1 MQDLKVIVKE
11 IQGYCDT
18 IQEGDYFIVR
28 GGQISIPEGHFCYWA
43 LNSILPL
50 LPAKQ
55 RKLDEKGD
63 WMEGTWIVRC
73 PDPNG
78 GVMMEMVPIPSKDPI

>member
-1 MQDLKVIVKE
+1 MQDLKIIVKE
-11 IQGYCDT
+11 VKGYCDT
-18 IQEGDYFIVR
+18 IQEGDYFVVR
-28 GGQISIPEGHFCYWA
+28 GGKISIPEGHFCYWA

-55 RKLDEKGD
+55 RKLDEPGD
-63 WMEGTWIVRC
+63 WMAGTWLVEC

-78 GVMMEMVPIPSKDPI
+78 QVIMEMVPIDPD